1 MPTQF
6 KIAIDGPAASGKSS
20 AASCLAQKLNFQRLD
35 CGSIYRAITF
45 IVLSEFTTLPSLD
58 SSNVKGFIENIKIC
72 VKNQR
77 IYFNNRDITDELR
90 GEMIDRTV
98 GKIAKVKYIRQKV
111 HKIERDIIDN
121 CKGGIVVDGRD
132 IGTVVMPDADLKFF
146 ITASAKTRAK
156 RRCLQNESHNYDEIL
171 NEINKRDYDDIHRE
185 IDPLRQAEDAIIIK
199 NDDIT
204 FDETIDLL
212 IKKYN
217 EKIHQLNK

>member
-1 MPTQF
+1 MPNQF

-20 AASCLAQKLNFQRLD
+20 IASCLAKKLNFQRLD

-58 SSNVKGFIENIKIC
+58 LSNVKSFIENIKINIQ
-72 VKNQR
+72 NQR
-77 IYFNNRDITDELR
+77 IYFNNKDITDELR
-90 GEMIDRTV
+90 AEIIDSTV
-98 GKIAKVKYIRQKV
+98 GKIAKIKYIREKV
-111 HKIERDIIDN
+111 HKIERDIIDS

-146 ITASAKTRAK
+146 ITASVETRAK
-156 RRCLQNESHNYDEIL
+156 RRCLQNSSHNYDEIL
-171 NEINKRDYDDIHRE
+171 NEINKRDYDDINRE

-204 FDETIDLL
+204 FDETVDLL
-212 IKKYN
+212 IEKYN
-217 EKIHQLNK
+217 KRIYQLNK